1 MSDTLTKYI
10 GNAEEFPVLRHWDFF
25 NHAGASPLPRVVA
38 DAMRKYVHE
47 TETTA
52 YLTGNRYAELDTIRG
67 VAANMIN
74 AEADEVALLKNTAEG
89 LSIVAY
95 SIDWRPGDRIVT
107 AAGEYPANVYP
118 WMEQARRGAELVM
131 VPEVTGDDGS
141 RQVPIDD
148 ILREAAHPKTRVVTL
163 SHVEFATGQRHDL
176 ERIGAFCR
184 EHGKIFVVDAIQ
196 SLGAVPVDVKT
207 MNIDY
212 LATGGQK
219 WLMGPEGV
227 GIFYCRRDLL
237 ERTRPLLIG
246 AVNVINFMAFDKYDY
261 TLASTARRFESG
273 TYNIAGYQAM
283 RAAME
288 LLGGL
293 GSADISAR
301 IKHLTDRLAAGVRA
315 KGYRVASPRN
325 AEQWSGIVSFASPTH
340 DHEAI
345 TRVLRKE
352 HKTELM
358 VRGGRLRAA
367 PHFYNTEDQIDRL
380 VQRLPSH

>member
-1 MSDTLTKYI
+1 MSDTLTNYI
-10 GNAEEFPVLRHWDFF
+10 GNAEEFPVLRYWDFF

-38 DAMRKYVHE
+38 DAMRQYVHE

-52 YLTGNRYAELDTIRG
+52 YLTGHRYAELDNIRA

-89 LSIVAY
+89 LSIVAQN
-95 SIDWRPGDRIVT
+95 IDWRPGDRIVT

-118 WMEQARRGAELVM
+118 WMEQSRRGAELVM

-141 RQVPIDD
+141 RLVPIDD
-148 ILREAAHPKTRVVTL
+148 ILREAGHPKTRIVTL
-163 SHVEFATGQRHDL
+163 SQVEFATGQRHDL

-184 EHGKIFVVDAIQ
+184 DHGKTFVVDAIQ
-196 SLGAVPVDVKT
+196 SLGALPVDVRT

-219 WLMGPEGV
+219 WLLGPEGV
-227 GIFYCRRDLL
+227 GGFYCRRELL

-246 AVNVINFMAFDKYDY
+246 AVNVVNFMDFDRYDY
-261 TLASTARRFESG
+261 TLAPTARRFESG
-273 TYNIAGYQAM
+273 TYNIAGFQAM
-283 RAAME
+283 KAAMQ

-293 GSADISAR
+293 GSAAISQR
-301 IKHLTDRLAAGVRA
+301 IKHLTDRLAAGVRG
-315 KGYRVASPRN
+315 KGYTVASPRRGD
-325 AEQWSGIVSFASPTH
+325 QWSGILSFASPTH

-345 TRVLRKE
+345 TKTLRKE

-367 PHFYNTEDQIDRL
+367 PHFYNTEEQIDRL
-380 VQRLPSH
+380 IERLPGH